1 MAKKD
6 TFKPLAEVT
15 FRCKPCAKAWKG
27 VPARIEDWP
36 DDPLHPWRYFA
47 PCPSCAAE
55 AEQAG
60 FERGLIRAWRSA
72 TGPKTA
78 EGIAATA
85 KNLEGHPTPEEALRT
100 RFNRMKHGLNARVA
114 TYFPAKPDGYA
125 FCSSCKVERDFCAE
139 QPACLHQTQHFM
151 LHHAAFEQRN
161 PKHLQGIYAD
171 FHGALMATVSECLRR
186 IIGEG
191 VTLSTPKTYVD
202 KEGQCLV
209 VEYLDQAGNRQ
220 MVYDVVAHPLF
231 KPVGELISRVGLSLS
246 DMGMTARQSVEDDE
260 ALGKLQA
267 EGEQRQTIQDFA
279 NRQAVAIEGLAEVLR
294 KSQQRQAA
302 DPVLIEHRAQ
312 GGEG

>member
-6 TFKPLAEVT
+6 TYQPLVEVT
-15 FRCKPCAKAWKG
+15 FRCKPCAATFKAA
-27 VPARIEDWP
+27 PARVEDWA
-36 DDPLHPWRYFA
+36 DDALHPWRYFCA
-47 PCPSCAAE
+47 CPDCGAE

-85 KNLEGHPTPEEALRT
+85 QNLVGHPTPEEALRT

-125 FCSSCKVERDFCAE
+125 FCQGCKVDRDFCAE
-139 QPACLHQTQHFM
+139 QPACQHQTQHFM

-171 FHGALMATVSECLRR
+171 FHGALMATISECLRR

-191 VTLSTPKTYVD
+191 VTLSTPQTYVD
-202 KEGQCLV
+202 KDGNCLV
-209 VEYLDQAGNRQ
+209 VQYYDESGQQ
-220 MVYDVVAHPLF
+220 HTVYDVAAHPLF
-231 KPVGELISRVGLSLS
+231 KPVGELISRVGLSLA
-246 DMGMTARQSVEDDE
+246 DMGMTARQVEDEDE
-260 ALGKLQA
+260 VLGRLRA
-267 EGEQRQTIQDFA
+267 EGEQRATIEEFA
-279 NRQAVAIEGLAEVLR
+279 SRQAKALEGLTSVI
-294 KSQQRQAA
+294 QRAQARQNA
-302 DPVLIEHRAQ
+302 DPVLIEHRSM